1 MSNYHPKRIL
11 FIEFVV
17 WSSQSLDTCI
27 VWVESRLRIH
37 PHRCCS
43 FSGAFKKMSCW
54 QTEHVLHQTWLGD
67 DASSVDTN
75 DFTPVRSTV
84 GICWD
89 EDMESRWT
97 KRVSRDWKQTSQV
110 VGCSMTLP
118 CRNDQE
124 WNHLNKSEL
133 MEFEWI
139 WCLLYHGVYLLLSI
153 HLNLQIKGV
162 QLTGQREASK
172 SVFRGRIQV
181 DRRQGCGRRRVII
194 GACARVFS
202 I

>member
-1 MSNYHPKRIL
+1 MISFCCYLAGIPFDVNI
-11 FIEFVV
+11 FMV

-37 PHRCCS
+37 PHRCYS
-43 FSGAFKKMSCW
+43 FSGASVVRSRKWAVGKPKMFCIR
-54 QTEHVLHQTWLGD
+54 LGD
-67 DASSVDTN
+67 DASPVDTN

-84 GICWD
+84 GICW
-89 EDMESRWT
+89 EEYMELRWT

-110 VGCSMTLP
+110 VGCSMTPP

-124 WNHLNKSEL
+124 WNHLDGIWMNL
-133 MEFEWI
+133 MSTVPF
-139 WCLLYHGVYLLLSI
+139 CLSMSI
-153 HLNLQIKGV
+153 YPESSKRV

-172 SVFRGRIQV
+172 SVFRGIQV
-181 DRRQGCGRRRVII
+181 DRRQGCGRRVII